1 VRAEYA
7 QPVAVPE
14 IARRVGASEGHLS
27 RTFHRATGLRLVEY
41 VARFRA
47 ERAKEQLCESDQPV
61 IDIAFACGFRSLSQ
75 FNRVFRA
82 QFGLK
87 PREVR
92 AQARKPGAGPIVAP
106 GSRT

>member
-1 VRAEYA
+1 
-7 QPVAVPE
+7 
-14 IARRVGASEGHLS
+14 
-27 RTFHRATGLRLVEY
+27 

-47 ERAKEQLCESDQPV
+47 ERAREQLCESDKPV

-82 QFGLK
+82 QFGQR
-87 PREVR
+87 PRDAR
-92 AQARKPGAGPIVAP
+92 AQAPKPGAGAIVAP